1 MDELMTFDAA
11 WVMLGNGEPRYEE
24 QWRSLAARYPG
35 RVSARIGYEERM
47 EHLIEAGADA
57 FLMPSRFEP
66 CGLNQLNSLRYGT
79 LPIVRAT
86 GGLDDTVEDMTM
98 DGGGTGFKFVDY
110 TPAALVGAVSRALD
124 AYRTPDVWRQLQQNA
139 MRKDYSWDVSA
150 REYVKVYR
158 ANS

>member
-1 MDELMTFDAA
+1 MCFPGGQDDSAPS
-11 WVMLGNGEPRYEE
+11 LGPEAQRKRG
-24 QWRSLAARYPG
+24 WLVADRYPG
-35 RVSARIGYEERM
+35 RVSARIGYDERL

-79 LPIVRAT
+79 LPNVRAT
-86 GGLDDTVEDMTM
+86 GGLDDTVEDMTVN
-98 DGGGTGFKFVDY
+98 GGGTGFKFVEY
-110 TPAALVGAVSRALD
+110 TAAALVGAVGRAMD
-124 AYRTPDVWRQLQQNA
+124 AYRNPEVWRRMQQTA
-139 MRKDYSWDVSA
+139 MRKDYSWEVPA